1 LGQDPLLDPDRLADH
16 VDRLFRAA
24 WGLCGSR
31 EDAEDLVQ
39 ETCARVI
46 ARPRRLRRGSEMAY
60 LLRALRNTFLSSRRS
75 AAREVDRFDLG
86 HDSVTDLVDPLA
98 RLPDEAA
105 EANEVYRAIASL
117 PPHFRDAVVLVDV
130 SGLSYAE
137 AAQALGLR
145 PATLASRVFRGR
157 AQVVRTLDPPQSRA
171 EARLRRV

>member
-1 LGQDPLLDPDRLADH
+1 MGQDPLLDPDRLADH

-86 HDSVTDLVDPLA
+86 DVTDFVDPLA
-98 RLPDEAA
+98 RTPDEAA
-105 EANEVYRAIASL
+105 EANEVYRAIAGL